1 MRKPSIFGGFSIND
15 YRKVIIFMKISEKIN
30 LDFNGLNEYGPINIV
45 AFGDSVTHGMLGEG
59 EIDYETVYWNRLRK
73 KILNKRAYVPI
84 NVIDAG
90 IGGETTRG
98 SLHRIESQVLV
109 HKPDLVIVCFGLN
122 DTNDTIADF
131 VGALEIIFDRCK
143 NSSDVIYMTPN
154 MMNTYVSED
163 TAYKNM
169 ETAAKTAEVQNNGT
183 MDLYMEKACECAERC
198 GVRVCDCYSK
208 WKELSKKCDTTKL
221 LVNRINH
228 PTREMHELFAQSL
241 FDMIFDDEPGI

>member
-1 MRKPSIFGGFSIND
+1 
-15 YRKVIIFMKISEKIN
+15 
-30 LDFNGLNEYGPINIV
+30 
-45 AFGDSVTHGMLGEG
+45 
-59 EIDYETVYWNRLRK
+59 
-73 KILNKRAYVPI
+73 
-84 NVIDAG
+84 
-90 IGGETTRG
+90 
-98 SLHRIESQVLV
+98 
-109 HKPDLVIVCFGLN
+109 
-122 DTNDTIADF
+122 
-131 VGALEIIFDRCK
+131 
-143 NSSDVIYMTPN
+143 
-154 MMNTYVSED
+154 
-163 TAYKNM
+163 M